1 MSDPFHDVRAPGLEA
16 RTCGGTHDACVEM
29 DRLSQLLCACDDGVL
44 TEEGLHEAA
53 VLAERLGRTDELFD
67 ALMK

>member
-1 MSDPFHDVRAPGLEA
+1 MG
-16 RTCGGTHDACVEM
+16 
-29 DRLSQLLCACDDGVL
+29 RLSQLLCACDDGVL

-53 VLAERLGRTDELFD
+53 ALAERLGRTDELFD